1 MEPESEAEP
10 SGSRKRFR
18 LYLDPIIFQAFR
30 LLCRSQKRRL
40 GTSRANRVLEALML
54 ASLRNPL
61 FLDLA
66 FRLALK
72 PKEPEPKEPS
82 PFKDGKEEATR
93 KEGKGKGGT

>member
-1 MEPESEAEP
+1 MGPIFMEPESEAEP

-72 PKEPEPKEPS
+72 PKEPS